1 MKSNFD
7 KCLAML
13 LGTRRGL
20 HADKR
25 DKGNA
30 GMDMEPRSTC
40 LVSLKSVYADWTGR
54 ASDQEKS

>member
-13 LGTRRGL
+13 LEHEGGFT
-20 HADKR
+20 ADKR

-30 GMDMEPRSTC
+30 GMGMATKDQHAWC
-40 LVSLKSVYADWTGR
+40 HLKGLR
-54 ASDQEKS
+54 